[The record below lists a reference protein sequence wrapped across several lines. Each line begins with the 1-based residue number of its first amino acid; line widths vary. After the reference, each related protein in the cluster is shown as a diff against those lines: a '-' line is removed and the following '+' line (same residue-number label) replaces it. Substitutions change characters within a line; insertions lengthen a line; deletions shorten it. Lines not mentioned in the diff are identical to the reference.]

1 MSRVF
6 TIGHSDREWGDFI
19 SILKYNHVDLLV
31 DVRRYPGS
39 RACPQFNKEQ
49 MTARLQ
55 EENVLY
61 VHIEK
66 LGGRRNK
73 LDIKDM
79 ERDNN
84 NTGWKNKS
92 FRAFA
97 DYMATTSFREGI
109 DKLLSLMKKYG
120 NLAIMCAEAVPWR
133 CHRRMI
139 ADYLIIVEGINVFD
153 IFDSKKQPASHELTS
168 FARLVD
174 DKIITYPKKYDRPLK
189 NIDL

>member
-1 MSRVF
+1 MK
-6 TIGHSDREWGDFI
+6 D
-19 SILKYNHVDLLV
+19 NHVDLLV

-49 MTARLQ
+49 MTTRLT

-73 LDIKDM
+73 LDIKED
-79 ERDNN
+79 RYSDNN

-92 FRAFA
+92 FRAYA

-109 DKLLSLMKKYG
+109 DELLSLMKK
-120 NLAIMCAEAVPWR
+120 LCVQ
-133 CHRRMI
+133 
-139 ADYLIIVEGINVFD
+139 
-153 IFDSKKQPASHELTS
+153 KQYHGVVIEE
-168 FARLVD
+168 
-174 DKIITYPKKYDRPLK
+174 
-189 NIDL
+189 

>member
-1 MSRVF
+1 MARIF
-6 TIGHSDREWGDFI
+6 TIGHSNRKWSDFI
-19 SILKYNHVDLLV
+19 SILKHNHVDLLV

-39 RACPQFNKEQ
+39 RACPEFNKEQ
-49 MTARLQ
+49 MTKKLR

-73 LDIKDM
+73 LDTKED
-79 ERDNN
+79 RHTDNN
-84 NTGWKNKS
+84 NTGWKNNS
-92 FRAFA
+92 FRAYA

-109 DKLLSLMKKYG
+109 SGLLSLMQKYP

-139 ADYLIIVEGINVFD
+139 ADYLVMAEGISVFD
-153 IFDSKKQPASHELTS
+153 ILDRVQQPAYHELTS
-168 FARLVD
+168 FAHLTD
-174 DKIITYPKKYDRPLK
+174 DKIITYPEK
-189 NIDL
+189 I

>member
-1 MSRVF
+1 MARVF
-6 TIGHSDREWGDFI
+6 TIGHSNRKWSDFI
-19 SILKYNHVDLLV
+19 SILKDNHVDVLV

-49 MTARLQ
+49 MTTELVK
-55 EENVLY
+55 ENVSY
-61 VHIEK
+61 VHIER

-73 LDIKDM
+73 LDSKED
-79 ERDNN
+79 RRSDNNSN

-92 FRAFA
+92 FRAYA

-109 DKLLSLMKKYG
+109 NEILSIMKKYP

-139 ADYLIIVEGINVFD
+139 ADYLIMVEGISVFD
-153 IFDSKKQPASHELTS
+153 ILDSKQQPAPHELTS
-168 FARLVD
+168 FAHLTD
-174 DKIITYPKKYDRPLK
+174 DKTIIYPEKVG
-189 NIDL
+189 

>member
-1 MSRVF
+1 MTQILF
-6 TIGHSDREWGDFI
+6 TIGHSNRKWSDFI
-19 SILKYNHVDLLV
+19 SILKDNHVDLLV

-49 MTARLQ
+49 MTTRLT

-73 LDIKDM
+73 LDIKED
-79 ERDNN
+79 RYSDNN

-92 FRAFA
+92 FRAYA

-109 DKLLSLMKKYG
+109 NELLSFMQKHP
-120 NLAIMCAEAVPWR
+120 NLSIMCAEAVPWR

-139 ADYLIIVEGINVFD
+139 ADYLVMVEGISVYD
-153 IFDSKKQPASHELTS
+153 ILDRGKKLASHELTS
-168 FARLVD
+168 FAHLTD
-174 DKIITYPKKYDRPLK
+174 DKIITYPEK
-189 NIDL
+189 I